1 MGTCVQCV
9 QLCAIVCTAWAQP
22 HQWPPPINFGLLTPL
37 LVVVGPQF
45 KAHAPPT
52 SPPGPHAGPP
62 APPHRLI
69 LGYGGLAWGYGGLW
83 WAMGGVVNCKAGA
96 FCSRCVLNFGVV
108 IFLII
113 GGFPIIAKPHEM
125 NMSCKWLPY
134 PQCPQKTHGRCT
146 FIVYQLQ

>member
-1 MGTCVQCV
+1 MPKYQCGYGVHVGVQTMCPAGP
-9 QLCAIVCTAWAQP
+9 LI
-22 HQWPPPINFGLLTPL
+22 PL
-37 LVVVGPQF
+37 LVVMGPQF

-108 IFLII
+108 DFR
-113 GGFPIIAKPHEM
+113 G
-125 NMSCKWLPY
+125 S
-134 PQCPQKTHGRCT
+134 
-146 FIVYQLQ
+146 